1 VREIRVG
8 DRQYRVL
15 AVERA
20 GEWTARAEHVAT
32 GECFGIECTGRTG
45 AAAIERLARW
55 LPWQHEHATA
65 LDALQEAER
74 AYHRTVAGSAFAS
87 PTEGPTAIEM
97 QKEAFNKV
105 EAARVRL
112 DEIRAA
118 SPERLSDE
126 TLED

>member
-8 DRQYRVL
+8 DRQYRIV
-15 AVERA
+15 AVERD
-20 GEWTARAEHVAT
+20 GEWTARAEQVAT
-32 GECFGIECTGRTG
+32 GERFGIDCTDLTETG
-45 AAAIERLARW
+45 AIERLVQW
-55 LPWQHEHATA
+55 LTWQHEHASA

-74 AYHRTVAGSAFAS
+74 AYHRTIAGSAFAS

-112 DEIRAA
+112 DEVRARRVG
-118 SPERLSDE
+118 SP
-126 TLED
+126 

>member
-8 DRQYRVL
+8 DRQYRIV
-15 AVERA
+15 AIERD

-32 GECFGIECTGRTG
+32 VERFGIECTGETDTV
-45 AAAIERLARW
+45 AIERLAQW
-55 LPWQHEHATA
+55 LNWQHEHASA
-65 LDALQEAER
+65 LNVLQEAER
-74 AYHRTVAGSAFAS
+74 AYHRTIAGSAFAN

-112 DEIRAA
+112 DEVRARIV
-118 SPERLSDE
+118 PE
-126 TLED
+126 